1 MINFEEK
8 KKKIEV
14 TVQEGTV
21 VLSQNIVAGLVM
33 SHIRSSHRNVNMNDK
48 IKVVFLDPNRTND
61 AVSVTVTRGEP

>member
-33 SHIRSSHRNVNMNDK
+33 SHIRSSHRNVNVNDK

-61 AVSVTVTRGEP
+61 AVSVTVTRSEP

>member
-48 IKVVFLDPNRTND
+48 IKVTFLDPNRTND

>member
-1 MINFEEK
+1 VINFEEK

-33 SHIRSSHRNVNMNDK
+33 AHSRSSHRNVNVNDK

>member
-33 SHIRSSHRNVNMNDK
+33 SHIRASHRNVNVNDK
-48 IKVVFLDPNRTND
+48 IKVLFLDPNRTND